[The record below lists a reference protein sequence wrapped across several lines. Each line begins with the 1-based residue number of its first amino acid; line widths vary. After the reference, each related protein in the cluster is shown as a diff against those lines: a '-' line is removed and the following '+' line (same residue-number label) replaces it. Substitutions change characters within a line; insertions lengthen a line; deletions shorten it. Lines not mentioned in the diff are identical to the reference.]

1 MTPHEASL
9 TTIFPGL
16 PIMDRLHRDLF
27 AALDEL
33 SRVSDHEFLEGYRM
47 LVRNVERAFRQEEEW
62 MENAHFPAM
71 RMHQE
76 QHARVLGGL
85 HNVHMRIMS
94 GDLQVGRK
102 VVEDLLPQWLAFHVS
117 TMDTALAV
125 AMQMSSTSTGEA
137 APIVS

>member
-1 MTPHEASL
+1 MTPHAASL
-9 TTIFPGL
+9 TTTFPGL

-33 SRVSDHEFLEGYRM
+33 SHVSDHEFLEGYRM

-62 MENAHFPAM
+62 MEKANFPAM
-71 RMHQE
+71 HMHQE

-85 HNVHMRIMS
+85 HNVHMRIMG

-102 VVEDLLPQWLAFHVS
+102 VVDDLLPQWLAFHVS

-125 AMQMSSTSTGEA
+125 AMQMSSALTGEPA
-137 APIVS
+137 SALS